1 MIRARSKL
9 NNQFLYIYQTYL
21 QTNPE
26 NEVVWHYLCSENIGY
41 GLRVY
46 YSNEIDNMEVT
57 NQCCG
62 ENIDISKKY
71 MHHILK
77 AILDS
82 DWELYNDI
90 VEGDQESWL
99 VFEKLLGHRP

>member
-1 MIRARSKL
+1 MIRARSKFT
-9 NNQFLYIYQTYL
+9 NQFLYIYQTYL

-46 YSNEIDNMEVT
+46 YYNEIDNMEVT

-71 MHHILK
+71 MQHILK

-82 DWELYNDI
+82 DW
-90 VEGDQESWL
+90 
-99 VFEKLLGHRP
+99 KL